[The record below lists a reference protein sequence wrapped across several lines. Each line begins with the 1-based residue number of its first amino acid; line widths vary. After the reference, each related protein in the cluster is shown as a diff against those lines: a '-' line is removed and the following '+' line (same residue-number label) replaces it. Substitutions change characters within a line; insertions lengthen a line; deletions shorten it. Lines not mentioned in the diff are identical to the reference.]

1 MEGKMQEEKDDNN
14 DTPEILDEHHK
25 IDPKFPKDAFPNNLG
40 CFGIIQTEFAST
52 TSWPLKADQPF
63 YWTVAKNRKDNS
75 VLASFLRFVESKNME
90 NADEFKAKPKTVS
103 VTGAWSPPHRVNL
116 DPKSRRLANIP
127 LDATK
132 FSWFYPAKEIPI
144 DVLNL
149 QKNKT
154 IVAKWKENASVMSL
168 IIGGYSYFNDDNQLL
183 LENTLVPGAKVG
195 LQFGPPL
202 KWNHEFSAKLIK
214 QERFHKITFSHMI
227 KTGAIYFGWIFPFEE
242 LFDYDGNSRVISD
255 YGAFAYLWHDP
266 AETTRNVKWEMD
278 RYFEVVPSKVE
289 QSTANDDQQYEND
302 K

>member
-14 DTPEILDEHHK
+14 DTPEIFDEHHK

-255 YGAFAYLWHDP
+255 YG
-266 AETTRNVKWEMD
+266 
-278 RYFEVVPSKVE
+278 
-289 QSTANDDQQYEND
+289 
-302 K
+302 